1 MIHIEIR
8 EIENGFVVEF
18 FDSIGPAELDKTVF
32 IDSFDGVM
40 KEILKWFREVKGI
53 KH

>member
-1 MIHIEIR
+1 MIHIEIK

-18 FDSIGPAELDKTVF
+18 FDDIGPAELDKTVF

-40 KEILKWFREVKGI
+40 KEILKWQKAQ
-53 KH
+53 KK